1 LGTQQHQLQPKQNFQ
16 LSQTFQSQLDPVNDP
31 ELNDIVKSC
40 INQYKNMMLANQNVI
55 TNEDSFNIY
64 HERNKSGAL
73 LKYEDSKG
81 NGNPRYVKEYKE
93 ILEYEIE
100 QIFKNFKI
108 QLEEIKRNLVLEAE
122 ESEHLKEEQIKK
134 DKIFAQELAKQDKL
148 KTQRESSIE
157 KNVYEQKIHA
167 LELKVKEEQIARYE
181 AERKRSQA
189 EEIASKKK
197 KEAGF
202 FMRLFLAFFGHHH
215 RN

>member
-1 LGTQQHQLQPKQNFQ
+1 MGTQQHQLQPKQNFQ
-16 LSQTFQSQLDPVNDP
+16 LSQTFQSQHDPVIDP

-40 INQYKNMMLANQNVI
+40 ISQYKNMMLANQNVI

-81 NGNPRYVKEYKE
+81 NRNPRYAKEYKE

-108 QLEEIKRNLVLEAE
+108 QLEEIKRNLILEAE
-122 ESEHLKEEQIKK
+122 QSERLKEEQIRK
-134 DKIFAQELAKQDKL
+134 DKILAQELAKRDKL
-148 KTQRESSIE
+148 KMQRESSIE
-157 KNVYEQKIHA
+157 KNVYEQKIRA
-167 LELKVKEEQIARYE
+167 LQLEVKEEQLARYE
-181 AERKRSQA
+181 AERRRCEA
-189 EEIASKKK
+189 EEIASKKEK
-197 KEAGF
+197 QAGF
-202 FMRLFLAFFGHHH
+202 FMRFFLSFFGHHH